1 LRNRMGLQAFIH
13 EGLLLCY
20 AGQISDYQRHKDFYK
35 RAILFEDV
43 ITDPEK
49 EIREI
54 FNIME
59 IGHEHVPGAL
69 ESLKEDSQRGT
80 FGPRGKRPKI
90 SDEEY
95 AYLDSRLRDVGMDPR
110 ITCQMEIDTMREIL
124 DFDDKPQYDLGPI
137 KKISWTVSE
146 EEKGLVELLSG
157 RQVQEEEV
165 IVHNVQEKKEEEGVV
180 QQKESKIESIV
191 LREEGLSAPGR

>member
-1 LRNRMGLQAFIH
+1 MQ
-13 EGLLLCY
+13 
-20 AGQISDYQRHKDFYK
+20 
-35 RAILFEDV
+35 
-43 ITDPEK
+43 
-49 EIREI
+49 
-54 FNIME
+54 
-59 IGHEHVPGAL
+59 
-69 ESLKEDSQRGT
+69 
-80 FGPRGKRPKI
+80 I

-137 KKISWTVSE
+137 KKISWTASE

-157 RQVQEEEV
+157 RQVQEQQQEQV
-165 IVHNVQEKKEEEGVV
+165 LVHNVQEKEEEGLV

>member
-1 LRNRMGLQAFIH
+1 MQ
-13 EGLLLCY
+13 
-20 AGQISDYQRHKDFYK
+20 
-35 RAILFEDV
+35 
-43 ITDPEK
+43 
-49 EIREI
+49 
-54 FNIME
+54 
-59 IGHEHVPGAL
+59 
-69 ESLKEDSQRGT
+69 
-80 FGPRGKRPKI
+80 I

-110 ITCQMEIDTMREIL
+110 ITCQMDLDTMRQIL

-137 KKISWTVSE
+137 KKISWTASE

-157 RQVQEEEV
+157 RQVQEEAV
-165 IVHNVQEKKEEEGVV
+165 LVHNVQEKKEEEGVV